1 MSILKI
7 RPFFNFLLFFSEYEV
22 SFFYS
27 TTIGSWIISLILP
40 TLIQLHRPFCFYVKR
55 LKYKAYRCSPVLNKL
70 TKHSRF
76 KYKSVYCTNLV
87 LIYIFISMYFFI
99 DMLLIII
106 DDITLKTLNF
116 SFSISHS
123 VVLIGENI
131 IDYNL

>member
-27 TTIGSWIISLILP
+27 TTIGSWIISLILT

-87 LIYIFISMYFFI
+87 LIYIFISMYFYRYAVNYYWRYYVKNF
-99 DMLLIII
+99 
-106 DDITLKTLNF
+106 KFQFLNKPL
-116 SFSISHS
+116 SSI
-123 VVLIGENI
+123 NRWK
-131 IDYNL
+131 YNRL